1 MNNGD
6 RQRIAHIKT
15 YCEDIAAFVERFGK
29 DFRVFTEDRAYFNA
43 VSMCVLQIGELA
55 NALSEEYREETKNKV
70 PWKMIRGTRN
80 WLAHAYGEVD
90 EAILW
95 ETVINDIPALLAFCE
110 SYLNTGDSSL
120 F

>member
-6 RQRIAHIKT
+6 RQRITHIKT

-29 DFRVFTEDRAYFNA
+29 DFQTFTDDRAYFNA

-55 NALSEEYREETKNKV
+55 SALSESFRETTRNEV

-95 ETVINDIPALLAFCE
+95 ETVINDIPSLLAFCGKVLQNNE
-110 SYLNTGDSSL
+110 K
-120 F
+120 

>member
-1 MNNGD
+1 MNKGD

-29 DFRVFTEDRAYFNA
+29 SFRTFTEDRAYYNA

-55 NALSEEYREETKNKV
+55 NTLSDQFREETKSDV

-90 EAILW
+90 EAVLW
-95 ETVINDIPALLAFCE
+95 ETVINDIPTLLAFCE
-110 SYLNTGDSSL
+110 NTLRNDNLS
-120 F
+120 